1 MSSYLPDAI
10 PLADVRRALVT
21 KLRHHG
27 DVLLAS
33 PVFATLARAAPHIEI
48 DALVY
53 RETAPMLANHPAI
66 ARIHTIDRAA
76 KREGVAAQLRA
87 ERALLS
93 DLRARRYDLLIHL
106 TEHPRGLSLA
116 HLLRPRFAVTRERAR
131 PSPLWRSAFTHFY
144 RLPRR
149 TPRHAVDQNL
159 DALRRIGVQPR
170 IDDKRLVLVP
180 GPEADARADALL
192 HEHGIPPF
200 AFVHAHP
207 GSRWLF
213 KCWTPARTA
222 AFFDRIASDGFPIV
236 VTGAPDQLERDLGAA
251 TIGAAGRET
260 RAQIVDLTG
269 HLSLPEVAAITARA
283 RLFFG
288 VDSAPM
294 HMAAA
299 MGTPALALFG
309 PSGEDEWGPWQVAH
323 RVVTSHAF
331 PCRPCG
337 IDGCGGGKVSEC
349 LTTLAVDDVYEAY
362 LSLLGETRGGA
373 GLQDRGAAE
382 AGTALPVA
390 PRLHG

>member
-10 PLADVRRALVT
+10 PLADVRRVLVT

-33 PVFATLARAAPHIEI
+33 PVFAALARAAPHVEI

-66 ARIHTIDRAA
+66 AKLHAIDRAL
-76 KREGVAAQLRA
+76 KREGLAARLRA

-93 DLRARRYDLLIHL
+93 GLRARRYDLLIHL

-131 PSPLWRSAFTHFY
+131 RSPLWQSAFTHFY
-144 RLPRR
+144 RLPRH
-149 TPRHAVDQNL
+149 TPRHAVEENL

-170 IDDKRLVLVP
+170 DDDKRLVLVP
-180 GPEADARADALL
+180 GADADARAAALL
-192 HEHGIPPF
+192 LEHGVAPF
-200 AFVHAHP
+200 TFVHAHP

-222 AFFDRIASDGFPIV
+222 AFFDRVASDGFPIV
-236 VTGAPDQLERDLGAA
+236 VTGAPDARERALFEA
-251 TIGAAGRET
+251 TMAAAGPDTRE
-260 RAQIVDLTG
+260 RVVDLTG
-269 HLSLPEVAAITARA
+269 RLALAEVAAITARA
-283 RLFFG
+283 RVFFG

-309 PSGEDEWGPWQVAH
+309 PSGEHEWGPWQVAH
-323 RVVTSHAF
+323 RVVASRRFA
-331 PCRPCG
+331 CRPCG

-349 LTTLAVDDVYEAY
+349 LTTLAVDDVYAAY
-362 LSLLGETRGGA
+362 LSLLGETRGRERAPDARAAASAGA
-373 GLQDRGAAE
+373 S
-382 AGTALPVA
+382 P
-390 PRLHG
+390 